1 MQICTVVAASPLVM
15 ILSVGVADDCKVVKS
30 QCLDSQIY
38 HEDNATPLSRLVSW
52 WIGHFATTKTTE
64 RLKAIKK
71 DVDLEILPVTA
82 SLKEFKVCLAL

>member
-38 HEDNATPLSRLVSW
+38 QDNATPFSRLV
-52 WIGHFATTKTTE
+52 
-64 RLKAIKK
+64 
-71 DVDLEILPVTA
+71 
-82 SLKEFKVCLAL
+82 